1 MCLFPLKA
9 KLNEFGTGVDFTSEG
24 DLRLPC
30 GKCSECVSKRAI
42 EWATRARHEIATH
55 YENCFITLTY
65 CEENLPSIFV
75 VKTEFQKFIK
85 RLRKHIKQPIRYMVS
100 HEYGSNTFRPHHH
113 AIIFGYTFKDQ
124 KFLKTTKKGESL
136 YTSTELEKLWTH
148 GFHSIGTANEK
159 TAYYI
164 ASYSLKGKKHSLTDP
179 KTGELVQVS
188 DSMDCSKRPA
198 IGYNFFVENH
208 KQMIDSESILPRYYF
223 KKLATLNP
231 TLHERYEN
239 DRMFKFKSRSAH
251 ETYAKFIIDQSKSEM
266 KNEFRTVD
274 AAVKAEN
281 EFLEDELLT
290 KRNDY
295 HFKNM
300 EKLK

>member
-9 KLNEFGTGVDFTSEG
+9 QLNEFGTGVDFTSEG

-30 GKCSECVSKRAI
+30 GKCSECISKRAI

-55 YENCFITLTY
+55 SENCFITLTY
-65 CEENLPSIFV
+65 SQEKLPSIFV
-75 VKTEFQKFIK
+75 IKSEFQKFIK
-85 RLRKHIKQPIRYMVS
+85 RLRKHLKKPIRYMVS

-113 AIIFGYTFKDQ
+113 AIIFGYCPKEQ
-124 KFLKTTKKGESL
+124 KYLKTTNKGECL
-136 YTSTELEKLWTH
+136 YTSRELERLWTY

-164 ASYSLKGKKHSLTDP
+164 ASYSLKGKKHTLTDP
-179 KTGELVQVS
+179 VTGELVTVS

-208 KQMIDSESILPRYYF
+208 QQMIDSQMILPRYYF
-223 KKLATLNP
+223 KKLASINP

-239 DRMFKFKSRSAH
+239 DRMLKFKSRSAH
-251 ETYAKFIIDQSKSEM
+251 EIYAKFVIDQSKSDM

-274 AAVKAEN
+274 ATVKTEN

-295 HFKNM
+295 HFYNM
-300 EKLK
+300 GEKK